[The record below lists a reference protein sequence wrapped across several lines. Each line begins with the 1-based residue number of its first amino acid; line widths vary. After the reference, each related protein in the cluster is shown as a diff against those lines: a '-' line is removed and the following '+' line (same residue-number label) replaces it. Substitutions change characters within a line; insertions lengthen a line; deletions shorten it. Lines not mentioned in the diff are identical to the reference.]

1 MTKFIFYRKASVFT
15 GICSKKGK
23 EKKHLHSYWVNI
35 IYTINLRLF
44 GHCICLKSSAN
55 VFWVIQKVFHLRCV
69 ASSCWCLNLWRLWNF
84 QYLMNQNISALRTL
98 GYVLKPC
105 CLRETSAIS
114 HPSAG
119 HHATFY
125 NKTSRPL
132 DSTASCLHNLLLR
145 PSFIIQVVLNWADE
159 QYFILVRLMLSKN
172 KFYFLIFLK
181 YFFLE
186 SKTKQLQLIIF
197 SSRFFF
203 FCHLRWKSVLHIR
216 KNVEKDKHFKM
227 KFHGSE
233 VEHLHYAFS
242 LNINWFMG
250 IHILTVK
257 ALTSLHNWFSSILF
271 KWMSFGESSWFN
283 PTACCWLAIVNE
295 HALFHLVFVYFMI

>member
-125 NKTSRPL
+125 NKTFRPL

-145 PSFIIQVVLNWADE
+145 PSFIIQFVLNWADE
-159 QYFILVRLMLSKN
+159 QYFILVRFMLSKN

-181 YFFLE
+181 KKILE
-186 SKTKQLQLIIF
+186 SKTKLKKYIFFKSAKNESFTHFLFHNVWFVLFYVCAVNNFLIQI
-197 SSRFFF
+197 FFF
-203 FCHLRWKSVLHIR
+203 FLPPQMKKCSPYQEKCWKGQT
-216 KNVEKDKHFKM
+216 F
-227 KFHGSE
+227 
-233 VEHLHYAFS
+233 
-242 LNINWFMG
+242 
-250 IHILTVK
+250 
-257 ALTSLHNWFSSILF
+257 
-271 KWMSFGESSWFN
+271 
-283 PTACCWLAIVNE
+283 
-295 HALFHLVFVYFMI
+295 